1 MKKKYVIGLH
11 ILVWS
16 LFFMEGVFTL
26 IDIPQIQPPQWIH
39 LSRELYIIIV
49 QLHYIVISL
58 VTFYSTVFLILP
70 LIFRKKNYFLAVLSI
85 IGLAI
90 VVVLMRY
97 IIEFLILKPFIGWD
111 NYSRHENFTWAWFVK
126 NCLSYYF
133 RQVLWGIIYFF
144 IVEWYQTTNREKTL
158 EREKTNAELAFLK
171 SQINPHF
178 LFNTI
183 NDIYGLA
190 LMKSDN
196 TPEALL
202 KLSGMLRYMLHE
214 SNTAFVPLEKELNY
228 IKEFID
234 LQSIGF
240 KGNTQVLVN
249 IEGDISKPTI
259 PPMLL
264 IPFVENAFK
273 HGDFNDKNNPIE
285 IVCRVENEQ
294 IIFRCKNIIRPKQ
307 KDSVGGIG
315 LQNVKRRLELLYPKR
330 HKLDID
336 TENGFFNCTL
346 ILSKNL

>member
-16 LFFMEGVFTL
+16 LFYLESVLTL

-39 LSRELYIIIV
+39 LPRELYIAIV
-49 QLHYIVISL
+49 QIHYILISL

-70 LIFRKKNYFLAVLSI
+70 LFFRKKNYFLAVLSI

-97 IIEFLILKPFIGWD
+97 TIEFLILKPFMGWD
-111 NYSRHENFTWAWFVK
+111 NYTRHANFTWTWFVK
-126 NCLSYYF
+126 NCFSFYF
-133 RQVLWGIIYFF
+133 RQIVWGIIYFF
-144 IVEWYQTTNREKTL
+144 IVEWYQTTTREKTL

-171 SQINPHF
+171 SQVNPHF

-190 LMKSDN
+190 LTKSDN

-214 SNTAFVPLEKELNY
+214 SNTALVPLEKELNY

-234 LQSIGF
+234 LQNIGF
-240 KGNTQVLVN
+240 KGNTQVLLK
-249 IEGDISKPTI
+249 IEGDISKPSL

-285 IVCRVENEQ
+285 IVCRVEKEQ
-294 IIFRCKNIIRPKQ
+294 IIFSCKNIIRTKQ
-307 KDSVGGIG
+307 KDSIGGIG
-315 LQNVKRRLELLYPKR
+315 LQNVKRRLELLYPER
-330 HKLDID
+330 HQLDIE
-336 TENGFFNCTL
+336 TENGLFNCKL
-346 ILSKNL
+346 ILS